1 MSNNIMSQSPAALQK
16 IADAYESNPVVRGL
30 VQILMSP
37 LPYGIGSAIDAALT
51 SRIENMREERWRA
64 FFEELAAG
72 TRDLSEDTIQQ
83 EDFLLAYFAT
93 LKAAVNTRQKEKIRL
108 FARLLSNAARMEQ
121 TGSET
126 YEEFLRILE
135 DLSLRELHILS
146 ILKRLEDVHSNL
158 PKVMKERELAE
169 NDLQRA
175 NRFWDD
181 FEKAVESEVGIHP
194 DQLRAILNRLNRTG
208 LYETIVGTYDG
219 YYTGGRGRLTSLFK
233 EFAAW
238 LESKDELHRKLSGS
252 FQSAEWLAKLHALAE
267 EVGRKWK
274 SGKTA
279 TETVAE
285 MRR

>member
-1 MSNNIMSQSPAALQK
+1 MSNNITPQSSGALQK

-30 VQILMSP
+30 VQILMFP
-37 LPYGIGSAIDAALT
+37 LPYGVGNAIDAALT
-51 SRIENMREERWRA
+51 AKIENMREERLRV
-64 FFEELAAG
+64 FFEELASG
-72 TRDLSEDTIQQ
+72 TRDLNEETIQQ

-108 FARLLSNAARMEQ
+108 FARLLSNAAQTEQ

-126 YEEFLRILE
+126 YEEFLHILD

-146 ILKRLEDVHSNL
+146 ILKRLEDVHPNL
-158 PKVMKERELAE
+158 PKVMKEGELAE

-194 DQLRAILNRLNRTG
+194 DELRAILNRLNRTG
-208 LYETIVGTYDG
+208 LYETFIGMYLG
-219 YYTGGRGRLTSLFK
+219 YAGGRGKLTPLFK

-238 LESKDELHRKLSGS
+238 LESKDELYRKLSGS
-252 FQSAEWLAKLHALAE
+252 FQSAEWLAKLHGLAE

-274 SGKTA
+274 SDKTA